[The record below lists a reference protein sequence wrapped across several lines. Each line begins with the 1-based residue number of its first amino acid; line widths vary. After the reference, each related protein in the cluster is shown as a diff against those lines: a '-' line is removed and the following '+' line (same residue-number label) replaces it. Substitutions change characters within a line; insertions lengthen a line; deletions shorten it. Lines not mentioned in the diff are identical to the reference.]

1 MKKPRKRSRSESP
14 APASQRVTVSTVPAG
29 TPPSAVDRVVARLMD
44 LILGDLS
51 PGARLPSE
59 AALAGDFAVSRLTI
73 REAVKVLA
81 GRGLLEVSRGRRAVV
96 REPDGSAF
104 GDFLATAMKHDP
116 KGLFDLLEVRQAL
129 EIQSAVLS
137 AKRLNRAGAAAI
149 EGTLA
154 GMREAAAKMRK
165 STRNTAAE
173 QDYHQYDVGF
183 HEALALS
190 SGNRMLAYLLEAI
203 ATPLRDSFRLSLRGH
218 QLRGYTPEQTIAAHE
233 RIFEL
238 VRSGDG
244 RGAAQAMRAHLRDAE
259 RDIRAALTA
268 HLGEAE

>member
-1 MKKPRKRSRSESP
+1 MKNPRKRSRSKSP
-14 APASQRVTVSTVPAG
+14 VSSAAPAAAQT
-29 TPPSAVDRVVARLMD
+29 SAVDRVVARLMD
-44 LILGDLS
+44 LILGDLQ
-51 PGARLPSE
+51 PGAQLPSE
-59 AALAGDFAVSRLTI
+59 AALAADFAVSRLTI

-137 AKRLNRAGAAAI
+137 AKRMNRAGAAAI

-165 STRNTAAE
+165 NARNAAAE
-173 QDYHQYDVGF
+173 LDYHQYDVGF

-203 ATPLRDSFRLSLRGH
+203 ATPLRDSFRLSLHGH
-218 QLRGYTPEQTIAAHE
+218 RLRGYTPEQTIAAHE
-233 RIFEL
+233 QIFER
-238 VRSGDG
+238 VRTGDG

-259 RDIRAALTA
+259 RDIRAALNTR
-268 HLGEAE
+268 LGEAE